1 MKLEVIRDNNESTID
16 KIIKLNNLTIDQIN
30 QLKSND
36 IEISNL
42 KDDSFIKAKERILLA
57 KENNEKVFVAG
68 DYDCDGVMAT
78 TIVKDLLDRLGIV
91 NGYYIPSRF
100 KEGYGLNANTIDLI
114 HEKGYSLVITVDN
127 GVKAYDALN
136 KCKEYGI
143 DVIVTDHHTMDKE
156 LDVYT
161 ILHPQLMDKQYEGLA
176 GAGVALFL
184 SRMFFN
190 IDYHIVL
197 AMIATIG
204 DMMPVWNENRIIIKK
219 GLELLNNG
227 NYNNIKLLMN
237 CNKVIDETEI
247 SFNLVP
253 KINSIG
259 RLENINVNQLVKY
272 FSIDDTQY
280 IQKFSQLINEQNELR
295 KSMSKDM
302 TEVALNNINLDND
315 ILITVSDTYH
325 EGICG
330 LVAGAITNK
339 YYKPSIVLS
348 YKEGIYKGSGRSNDE
363 VNLYEELN
371 KYNDLYMAFGGH
383 SKAIGVTIHEDNY
396 NKFKD
401 IINNIRFE
409 HEETNIQAI
418 ELTKDELT
426 IEHILE
432 INTLKPFGVGFKLPL
447 FYIENKNPLSY
458 TKIKDMYPKW
468 LLQNDPKIEA
478 ICFDS
483 TIDISKNYLLFEPTI
498 NEFNGKRSVSLLVKN
513 LV

>member
-1 MKLEVIRDNNESTID
+1 MKLEVIRDNNDSIIN
-16 KIIKLNNLTIDQIN
+16 KIIEVNNLTKDQIN
-30 QLKSND
+30 QLKSNN
-36 IEISNL
+36 IEISKL

-78 TIVKDLLDRLGIV
+78 TIVKDLLDRLGID

-100 KEGYGLNANTIDLI
+100 KEGYGLNANTIDQV

-143 DVIVTDHHTMDKE
+143 DVIVTDHHTMDKK

-184 SRMFFN
+184 SRMFFD

-204 DMMPVWNENRIIIKK
+204 DMMPVWNENRVIIKK
-219 GLELLNNG
+219 GLELLNNN

-237 CNKVIDETEI
+237 DDKIFDEKDI
-247 SFNLVP
+247 SFNLAP

-259 RLENINVNQLVKY
+259 RLGNINVNQLVNY
-272 FSIDDTQY
+272 FSIDDIQY
-280 IQKFSQLINEQNELR
+280 IQKFSRLINEQNELR

-302 TEVALNNINLDND
+302 TEIAMNNINLDND
-315 ILITVSDTYH
+315 ILFTVNDTYH

-330 LVAGAITNK
+330 LVAGALTNK

-348 YKEGIYKGSGRSNDE
+348 YKNGIYKGSGRSNNDI
-363 VNLYEELN
+363 NLYEELN
-371 KYNDLYMAFGGH
+371 KYKDLYMAFGGH
-383 SKAIGVTIHEDNY
+383 SKAVGLTIHEDNY
-396 NKFKD
+396 DKFKD
-401 IINNIRFE
+401 IINNIRFGYE
-409 HEETNIQAI
+409 VTNIQAF

-426 IEHILE
+426 IQHILE
-432 INTLKPFGVGFKLPL
+432 INTLRPFGTEFVLPL
-447 FYIENKNPLSY
+447 FYIENNNPISL
-458 TKIKDMYPKW
+458 TMVKDKYPKW
-468 LLQNDPKIEA
+468 LLQYDPKIEA
-478 ICFDS
+478 ICFDP
-483 TIDISKNYLLFEPTI
+483 TINVSEKYLLFEPTI
-498 NEFNGKRSVSLLVKN
+498 NEFKGKRSVSLLVKN